1 MLPGATSRG
10 RHNQPKRPRS
20 SLKTKLK
27 KSGRGLINP
36 PAPSTGL
43 RRSQLLSAAPARSG
57 ALENGAKTPDPGGGR
72 GAQHRSRPLPDP
84 PPAAAAVIPELSFGL
99 LTPVFGTSLPEQPG
113 WGRGGAD
120 IEISAGGGTG
130 RPGRARSGGVVER
143 GPGHRCRMRP
153 RTGPGVPALPPRC
166 GTPPLAAAS
175 PPVPRLCRGRRWRLR
190 GKGAG
195 IPKNNSV
202 FDALSS
208 RGETGKPWRDMARR
222 LQPKSDYSPKCAF
235 CFDSNTAG
243 RKK

>member
-1 MLPGATSRG
+1 MLSTVPTPPGPPRL
-10 RHNQPKRPRS
+10 QPPLFPSFPSGS
-20 SLKTKLK
+20 SLRFL
-27 KSGRGLINP
+27 GH
-36 PAPSTGL
+36 
-43 RRSQLLSAAPARSG
+43 RSQNSPAG
-57 ALENGAKTPDPGGGR
+57 EG
-72 GAQHRSRPLPDP
+72 
-84 PPAAAAVIPELSFGL
+84 
-99 LTPVFGTSLPEQPG
+99 
-113 WGRGGAD
+113 GGAD

-130 RPGRARSGGVVER
+130 RPGRARSGEVVER

-175 PPVPRLCRGRRWRLR
+175 PTVPRLCRGRRWRLR

-222 LQPKSDYSPKCAF
+222 LQPKSDCSPKRAL